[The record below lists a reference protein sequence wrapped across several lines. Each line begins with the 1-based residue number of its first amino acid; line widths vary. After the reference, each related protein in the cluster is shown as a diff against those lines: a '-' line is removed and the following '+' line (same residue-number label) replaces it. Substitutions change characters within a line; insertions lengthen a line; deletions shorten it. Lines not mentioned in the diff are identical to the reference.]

1 MTKFHR
7 VGSVLASLSL
17 AMLALTA
24 LPGAVGTAGAGSVGT
39 NLDQWANLSGQGWQ
53 NGDLNQNNS
62 AYPEN
67 HVVPFRETITGL
79 QPGSTNTITLQYD
92 FSKSGHEAYD
102 FLATYNATESGVTL
116 CSTGG
121 GAVSSM
127 CANGLPTPVTAPFP
141 SDPYVPSYPNTPSHG
156 VAGAQSLFGATNEDL
171 TMYGA
176 TFGETPISVPVHSG
190 GASDTV
196 SMTVT
201 FVTPPSGPGCSGNGS
216 SETCDVLLAWGG
228 HLAWSGYWNG
238 PTDANGSATI
248 QGSPFHMM
256 TVNLNGS
263 GGANQDRSI
272 QNNAII
278 SNEPATISTTPSPSG
293 TSATDSATVS
303 GLYGTPTGTVTF
315 TLYKGTSPSGTLV
328 ATYSDTAT
336 LVGGSATS
344 TSATGLSAGNYYFLV
359 SYSGDGSYGVITV
372 GSPELFTIQASK
384 ASKPPA
390 KAKKTVK
397 HYKIPTKAPK
407 TGFGGAARET
417 RSGGLLLGGGLV
429 LLSGIGLL
437 AVALRRRHGNS

>member
-7 VGSVLASLSL
+7 VGALAASLSL

-39 NLDQWANLSGQGWQ
+39 NLDQWANLPGQGWQ

-79 QPGSTNTITLQYD
+79 APSSTNTITLQYD

-102 FLATYNATESGVTL
+102 FLATYNATETGVTL

-127 CANGLPTPVTAPFP
+127 CPNLPSPVTAPFP
-141 SDPYVPSYPNTPSHG
+141 TDSYVPSYLNTPGGG
-156 VAGAQSLFGATNEDL
+156 VAGAQALFGAANQYL

-176 TFGETPISVPVHSG
+176 TFGATPISQPVHSG

-196 SMTVT
+196 SETVT
-201 FVTPPSGPGCSGNGS
+201 FVTPSSGPGCSGSGP
-216 SETCDVLLAWGG
+216 SETCDVLLTWGG

-238 PTDANGSATI
+238 PGDANGSATI

-278 SNEPATISTTPSPSG
+278 SNEPASVNTTPSPSG

-303 GLYGTPTGTVTF
+303 GGYGTPTGTVTF
-315 TLYKGTSPSGTLV
+315 TLYKGTAPSGT
-328 ATYSDTAT
+328 ATGYSDTVT
-336 LVGGSATS
+336 LSGGTATS
-344 TSATGLSAGNYYFLV
+344 STASGLAAGNYYFLV
-359 SYSGDGSYGVITV
+359 SYSGDGTYGATT
-372 GSPELFTIQASK
+372 GSAEPFS
-384 ASKPPA
+384 
-390 KAKKTVK
+390 
-397 HYKIPTKAPK
+397 
-407 TGFGGAARET
+407 
-417 RSGGLLLGGGLV
+417 
-429 LLSGIGLL
+429 IGLQN
-437 AVALRRRHGNS
+437 ASVNTTPSPSGTSATDSA